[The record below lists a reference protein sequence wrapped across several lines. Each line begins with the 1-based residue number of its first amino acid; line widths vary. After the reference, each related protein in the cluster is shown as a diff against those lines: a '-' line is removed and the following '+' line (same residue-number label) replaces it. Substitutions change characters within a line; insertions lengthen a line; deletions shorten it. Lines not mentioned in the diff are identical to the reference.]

1 MLQPLY
7 FQIDLIPGTKLLFFP
22 KRGKPLLAF
31 NHPLDLSMHGW
42 CFGILFNTIQTKYP
56 LILSPLF
63 PLSHSISLLSPIFV
77 YLSFPHLSSSL
88 FIYIA
93 LLFSCSFPFPSF
105 MAAFTFFNSDA
116 PLLNHYVIYQ
126 HETSVLIT

>member
-22 KRGKPLLAF
+22 KRGKPLLAY

-63 PLSHSISLLSPIFV
+63 PLSHSISLYLLSSSV
-77 YLSFPHLSSSL
+77 SFPHLSSSL

-93 LLFSCSFPFPSF
+93 LLFSCSFSFPSS
-105 MAAFTFFNSDA
+105 MAAFTFFNFDA

>member
-22 KRGKPLLAF
+22 KRGKPLLAY

-63 PLSHSISLLSPIFV
+63 PLSHSISLYLLSLSV
-77 YLSFPHLSSSL
+77 SFPHLSSSIL
-88 FIYIA
+88 PSFSPVPFPFLLLCQH
-93 LLFSCSFPFPSF
+93 LLF
-105 MAAFTFFNSDA
+105 FNFDA

>member
-22 KRGKPLLAF
+22 KRGKPLLAY

-63 PLSHSISLLSPIFV
+63 PLSHSISLYLLSLSISLSPISLHLYCPPFLLFLS
-77 YLSFPHLSSSL
+77 LSFFYGS
-88 FIYIA
+88 IY
-93 LLFSCSFPFPSF
+93 F
-105 MAAFTFFNSDA
+105 FFNFDA